1 MPSIGRGPKGALRR
15 VKRDIIK
22 INSKDISAGDSKC
35 AGDSECTTVSVRQC
49 DYRSIRL
56 TLIFL

>member
-1 MPSIGRGPKGALRR
+1 MPSIGRGPKGVLRR

-35 AGDSECTTVSVRQC
+35 VIVSVRQC